1 MGDEVKRD
9 VKTDTAAPT
18 PGQDLRAAR
27 VARTEA
33 QLIAAATELFLE
45 RGYVATTLVQIAL
58 HAGIAP
64 RTVYLRFGTKAA
76 LFRRVVDRAL
86 VGDAEPIA
94 VLDRPGTQM
103 AMTAKT
109 LPQRIEAL
117 VEVAAGIVERAG
129 ALFEVAAQAEG
140 VEPEVA
146 EAAQAGRRATAE
158 LCATFWSCHRRRA
171 ARPRDRC
178 RGAGSR
184 HRCPHLCGHRC
195 APQAHTRMDRARAPS
210 SDHTNPR
217 RTSPPAR
224 ISYAPGP
231 DSPPYAR
238 PRLLPT
244 TVVPRVSKS

>member
-1 MGDEVKRD
+1 MQLYCISMGDD
-9 VKTDTAAPT
+9 VKTDVKRDTAAPT

-76 LFRRVVDRAL
+76 LFRRVLDRAL

-94 VLDRPGTQM
+94 VADRPGTQI

-109 LPQRIEAL
+109 LHQRIEAL
-117 VEVAAGIVERAG
+117 VEVSAGIVERAG

-140 VEPEVA
+140 IEPEVA

-158 LCATFWSCHRRRA
+158 LCATFWARATADGLLDRGTDTEALAVATDVLICADTVVHLRRTRGWTGPEHRA
-171 ARPRDRC
+171 LITQTLAALARPR
-178 RGAGSR
+178 G
-184 HRCPHLCGHRC
+184 
-195 APQAHTRMDRARAPS
+195 
-210 SDHTNPR
+210 
-217 RTSPPAR
+217 
-224 ISYAPGP
+224 
-231 DSPPYAR
+231 
-238 PRLLPT
+238 
-244 TVVPRVSKS
+244 